1 MGSGE
6 RQAIKTP
13 PLGAKWVRNKG
24 RKEMATPGPLI
35 WPGAWDVVLL
45 PGYWGHVGI
54 SGAPLIPLDLG
65 GCPAKWLAYTLA
77 ARCTEK
83 QWGEGG
89 DKEEQSL
96 EESFPQ
102 FILAFLLT

>member
-1 MGSGE
+1 MV
-6 RQAIKTP
+6 TP
-13 PLGAKWVRNKG
+13 V
-24 RKEMATPGPLI
+24 PLI
-35 WPGAWDVVLL
+35 WPRAWEAVLL
-45 PGYWGHVGI
+45 PDYWGHIGI

-65 GCPAKWLAYTLA
+65 GCLTRWLAYTLA

-83 QWGEGG
+83 QWGEGE